1 MTEKAEQMISKI
13 LSIPAVFHLEQR
25 LCNNYGNVKAEFS
38 DYVDRGAL
46 RVLDVGCSTGTCG
59 QALFDTT
66 RHEYTGIDITER
78 YIAYAQRKYPF
89 SRYLV
94 MDGRALTF
102 DDQSFD
108 VVSFVGVL
116 HHMDDA
122 TATASLEQARRVLK
136 KTGVLLVA
144 EPVFSPNAVLSNLFL
159 SIDRGKF
166 IREAGHYEKLLDAFR
181 IERRRYFKLSLHR
194 FISFVAK

>member
-1 MTEKAEQMISKI
+1 MISRI
-13 LSIPAVFHLEQR
+13 LSIPAVFQLEQC
-25 LCNNYGNVKAEFS
+25 LLNNYGNVKAEFS
-38 DYVDRGAL
+38 DYLDQGGL
-46 RVLDVGCSTGTCG
+46 SVLDVGCSTGACG
-59 QALFDTT
+59 QALFDTL
-66 RHEYTGIDITER
+66 RHKYTGIDITER

-108 VVSFVGVL
+108 VISFVGVL
-116 HHMDDA
+116 HHMDDD
-122 TATASLEQARRVLK
+122 TAAASLEQSRRVLK

-144 EPVFSPNAVLSNLFL
+144 EPVFSPNAILSNLFL

-166 IREAGHYEKLLDAFR
+166 IRESGQYEKLLDAFR

-194 FISFVAK
+194 FVSFVAK